1 MVSVSLVMEGGLFV
15 DRMVVVVVEV
25 TNDRMVWVLRQDVVR
40 RMGIFWDGFRMC
52 EALHCE
58 GISVLLQR

>member
-1 MVSVSLVMEGGLFV
+1 MVSVSAVMEGGLFV

-25 TNDRMVWVLRQDVVR
+25 ANDGMVRVLRQDVVR
-40 RMGIFWDGFRMC
+40 RMGMFWDGFRMC
-52 EALHCE
+52 EALRCE